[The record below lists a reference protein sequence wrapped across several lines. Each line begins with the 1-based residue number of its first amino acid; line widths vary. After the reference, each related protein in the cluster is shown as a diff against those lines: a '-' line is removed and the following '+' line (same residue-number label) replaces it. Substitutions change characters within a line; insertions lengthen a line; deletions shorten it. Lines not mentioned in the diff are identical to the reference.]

1 MSSIPEHLLASL
13 PSKLTFM
20 SDQTIAEREINPSYE
35 RIQKVQFKREIENAI
50 QKVSEIGKEK
60 QQ

>member
-1 MSSIPEHLLASL
+1 
-13 PSKLTFM
+13 M